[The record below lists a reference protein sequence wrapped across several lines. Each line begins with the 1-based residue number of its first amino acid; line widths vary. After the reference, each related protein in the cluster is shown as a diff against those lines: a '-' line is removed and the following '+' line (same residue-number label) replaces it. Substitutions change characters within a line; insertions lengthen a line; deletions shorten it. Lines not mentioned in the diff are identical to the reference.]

1 MTDKERILS
10 AIISKIIPSM
20 FYGFGEERK
29 DYIENCMLRLSK
41 LNKNDLVVAATS
53 IYPNDYSVG
62 FVHEVKDD
70 CVVIRKIGSEKLC
83 NYYNEEFYKINK
95 EKLGYEIL
103 EGLQY
108 KMYKKVMKAFEY
120 TSYWTR
126 FKGISFDKDKCTV
139 QAREAFENEL
149 FFEVSFKFNKK
160 TTIAEIGKILEK
172 AVKNEYEKMR
182 KENNQHSQS
191 ESHKIV

>member
-10 AIISKIIPSM
+10 VIISKVIPSI
-20 FYGFGEERK
+20 FYKLPTDNE
-29 DYIENCMLRLSK
+29 DYIENCLLSSSK
-41 LNKNDLVVAATS
+41 LQSGDLVFAFTT
-53 IYPNDYSVG
+53 IIPNDFSVG
-62 FVHEVKDD
+62 FVHEVKKN
-70 CVVIRKIGSEKLC
+70 CIVIRKIGSKKLC
-83 NYYNEEFYKINK
+83 NYYDEGFCKINK

-108 KMYKKVMKAFEY
+108 KTYKKVMKAFEY
-120 TSYWTR
+120 ISYWTR

-139 QAREAFENEL
+139 QAREAFKNEL

-172 AVKNEYEKMR
+172 ADKNEYEKVR
-182 KENNQHSQS
+182 KENNQ
-191 ESHKIV
+191 